1 MVEIID
7 LSTLSPK
14 PVIVKVGNGEEIEE
28 IDLTIV
34 PARGTL
40 LLSEA
45 TQRHGGWEKIPDDE
59 MIPAIAAI
67 CGQANP
73 KITAEWLETK
83 LTGRSS
89 PGSRRSSSPRRSGG
103 GAIRRTITSR
113 NTAKKTGDRGGP
125 DHRPSVQEFNGW
137 TRGLLP
143 RSPIMAASVDVPR
156 ILD

>member
-14 PVIVKVGNGEEIEE
+14 PVIVRIGNGEEIEE
-28 IDLTIV
+28 IDLTVV

-67 CGQANP
+67 CQQSNP
-73 KITAEWLETK
+73 QITAEWLETK
-83 LTGRSS
+83 LTRPQLAGLTQIVLAQAFR
-89 PGSRRSSSPRRSGG
+89 PWGG
-103 GAIRRTITSR
+103 GKR
-113 NTAKKTGDRGGP
+113 NP
-125 DHRPSVQEFNGW
+125 DQEGEEKN
-137 TRGLLP
+137 P
-143 RSPIMAASVDVPR
+143 
-156 ILD
+156 

>member
-14 PVIVKVGNGEEIEE
+14 PVIVRIGNGDEIEE

-83 LTGRSS
+83 LTRPQLIGLAQVVIAQAF
-89 PGSRRSSSPRRSGG
+89 RRWGNG
-103 GAIRRTITSR
+103 HDDDQEGE
-113 NTAKKTGDRGGP
+113 AKNP
-125 DHRPSVQEFNGW
+125 
-137 TRGLLP
+137 
-143 RSPIMAASVDVPR
+143 
-156 ILD
+156 

>member
-14 PVIVKVGNGEEIEE
+14 PVIVRIGNGDDIEE

-40 LLSEA
+40 LLAQA
-45 TQRHGGWEKIPDDE
+45 TQKHGGWDKIPDDE

-67 CGQANP
+67 CQQSNP

-83 LTGRSS
+83 LTRPQLMGLAQVVIAQAF
-89 PGSRRSSSPRRSGG
+89 RRWGNGQDDDQEG
-103 GAIRRTITSR
+103 GAK
-113 NTAKKTGDRGGP
+113 NP
-125 DHRPSVQEFNGW
+125 
-137 TRGLLP
+137 
-143 RSPIMAASVDVPR
+143 
-156 ILD
+156 

>member
-14 PVIVKVGNGEEIEE
+14 PVIVRIGNGDEIEE

-40 LLSEA
+40 LLAQA
-45 TQRHGGWEKIPDDE
+45 TQKHGGWDKIPDDE

-67 CGQANP
+67 CQQSNP

-83 LTGRSS
+83 LTRPQLIGLAQVVIAQAF
-89 PGSRRSSSPRRSGG
+89 RRWGG
-103 GAIRRTITSR
+103 GQDDSKEGE
-113 NTAKKTGDRGGP
+113 AKNP
-125 DHRPSVQEFNGW
+125 
-137 TRGLLP
+137 
-143 RSPIMAASVDVPR
+143 
-156 ILD
+156 

>member
-14 PVIVKVGNGEEIEE
+14 PVIVRIGNGDEIEE

-40 LLSEA
+40 LLAQA
-45 TQRHGGWEKIPDDE
+45 TQKHGGWDKIPDDE

-67 CGQANP
+67 CQQSNP

-83 LTGRSS
+83 LT
-89 PGSRRSSSPRRSGG
+89 
-103 GAIRRTITSR
+103 
-113 NTAKKTGDRGGP
+113 
-125 DHRPSVQEFNGW
+125 RPQLA
-137 TRGLLP
+137 GLTQVVLAQAFRP
-143 RSPIMAASVDVPR
+143 WGNQKRDDKEQDAGEKNP
-156 ILD
+156 

>member
-14 PVIVKVGNGEEIEE
+14 PVIVRIGNGDDIEE

-40 LLSEA
+40 LLAQA
-45 TQRHGGWEKIPDDE
+45 TQKHGGWDKIPDDE

-67 CGQANP
+67 CQQSNP

-83 LTGRSS
+83 LTRPQLAGLAQVVIAQAF
-89 PGSRRSSSPRRSGG
+89 RRWGG
-103 GAIRRTITSR
+103 GQDDSKEGE
-113 NTAKKTGDRGGP
+113 AKNP
-125 DHRPSVQEFNGW
+125 
-137 TRGLLP
+137 
-143 RSPIMAASVDVPR
+143 
-156 ILD
+156 

>member
-7 LSTLSPK
+7 LSTLSPT
-14 PVIVKVGNGEEIEE
+14 PVIVKIGNGDEIEE

-67 CGQANP
+67 CQQSNP
-73 KITAEWLETK
+73 RITAEWLETK
-83 LTGRSS
+83 LTRPQLAGLTQIVLVQAFR
-89 PGSRRSSSPRRSGG
+89 PWG
-103 GAIRRTITSR
+103 
-113 NTAKKTGDRGGP
+113 NQKKDDKEQDTGEKNP
-125 DHRPSVQEFNGW
+125 
-137 TRGLLP
+137 
-143 RSPIMAASVDVPR
+143 
-156 ILD
+156 

>member
-1 MVEIID
+1 MVVIHD
-7 LSTLSPK
+7 LSTLSPEQ
-14 PVIVKVGNGEEIEE
+14 VLVRIGNGNEIEE

-34 PARGTL
+34 PARATL

-83 LTGRSS
+83 LTRPQLIGLTQVVIAQAF
-89 PGSRRSSSPRRSGG
+89 RRWGD
-103 GAIRRTITSR
+103 
-113 NTAKKTGDRGGP
+113 KKD
-125 DHRPSVQEFNGW
+125 DNEQEPSEKN
-137 TRGLLP
+137 P
-143 RSPIMAASVDVPR
+143 
-156 ILD
+156 

>member
-14 PVIVKVGNGEEIEE
+14 PVIVRIGNGDEIEE

-40 LLSEA
+40 LLAQA
-45 TQRHGGWEKIPDDE
+45 TQKHGGWDKIPDDE

-67 CGQANP
+67 CQQSNP

-83 LTGRSS
+83 LTRPQLMGLAQVVIAQAF
-89 PGSRRSSSPRRSGG
+89 RRWGNG
-103 GAIRRTITSR
+103 QDDDQEGE
-113 NTAKKTGDRGGP
+113 AKNP
-125 DHRPSVQEFNGW
+125 
-137 TRGLLP
+137 
-143 RSPIMAASVDVPR
+143 
-156 ILD
+156 

>member
-14 PVIVKVGNGEEIEE
+14 PVIVRIGNGSEIEE

-40 LLSEA
+40 TLTQA
-45 TQRHGGWEKIPDDE
+45 TQKYGGWDKIPDDE

-83 LTGRSS
+83 LTRPQLAGLTQIVIAQAFR
-89 PGSRRSSSPRRSGG
+89 PWG
-103 GAIRRTITSR
+103 
-113 NTAKKTGDRGGP
+113 NQKKDGKEQDAGEKNR
-125 DHRPSVQEFNGW
+125 
-137 TRGLLP
+137 
-143 RSPIMAASVDVPR
+143 
-156 ILD
+156 